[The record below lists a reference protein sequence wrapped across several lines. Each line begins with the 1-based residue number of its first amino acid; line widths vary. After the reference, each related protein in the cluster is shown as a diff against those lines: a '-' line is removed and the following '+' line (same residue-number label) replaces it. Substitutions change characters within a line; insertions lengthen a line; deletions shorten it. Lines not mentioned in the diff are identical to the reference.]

1 MYLVGMG
8 DVLIPHIK
16 TANLQAFGELCDD
29 DTNIVFNNRVANL
42 IKIYPYIPEN
52 LNRILMHFS
61 KSANVF
67 YDDTLQLLD
76 DLYEFKSGF
85 SKREI
90 SDEPRSESKPF
101 DRC

>member
-8 DVLIPHIK
+8 DVLIPNIK
-16 TANLQAFGELCDD
+16 TANPQVFGELSED

-67 YDDTLQLLD
+67 YDHTLQLLD
-76 DLYEFKSGF
+76 DLNEFKSSF
-85 SKREI
+85 SNREI
-90 SDEPRSESKPF
+90 RNEP
-101 DRC
+101 

>member
-1 MYLVGMG
+1 MSE
-8 DVLIPHIK
+8 
-16 TANLQAFGELCDD
+16 NLSQESLRQLAARWSHSL
-29 DTNIVFNNRVANL
+29 DTGRCLWIDFDCNFSSHQD
-42 IKIYPYIPEN
+42 PYIPEN